1 MAVSL
6 FITKP
11 DILLEE
17 NMEASETITAMDLY
31 GKPIK
36 VGTTVRYITTRTLGK
51 VIDLKKDN
59 DKTFAQIDSS
69 KLYYDTHYL
78 TVTDDLGA
86 AEEDEDSVKIDLA
99 EVERKIKDM
108 EEALKIKDVYTD
120 NSCEGGG

>member
-1 MAVSL
+1 
-6 FITKP
+6 
-11 DILLEE
+11 
-17 NMEASETITAMDLY
+17 MEASETITAMDLY

-51 VIDLKKDN
+51 VIDLRKEEDR
-59 DKTFAQIDSS
+59 TFAQIDSS

-78 TVTDDLGA
+78 TVTDERGA